1 MEIRFRPRFNR
12 ELRRTRNPNLRRRVE
27 HATEDVKTASAVS
40 EISGIRRLSASG
52 NFYRIRV
59 GDYRIG
65 VEVEDDVVILA
76 RFGHRREFYRSFP

>member
-12 ELRRTRNPNLRRRVE
+12 ELRRTRNPNLRSRVE
-27 HATEDVKTASAVS
+27 RAIEDVKTAPAVS

-52 NFYRIRV
+52 NSYRIRV

>member
-12 ELRRTRNPNLRRRVE
+12 ELARIRNPNLRRRVGR
-27 HATEDVKTASAVS
+27 AIEDVKTSATVS
-40 EISGIRRLSASG
+40 EIPGIRRLSASG

-59 GDYRIG
+59 GHYRIG